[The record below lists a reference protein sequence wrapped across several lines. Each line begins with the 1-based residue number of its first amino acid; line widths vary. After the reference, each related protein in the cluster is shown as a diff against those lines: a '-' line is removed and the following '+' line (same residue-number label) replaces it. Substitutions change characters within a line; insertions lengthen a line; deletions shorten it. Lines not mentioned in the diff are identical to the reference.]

1 VSWKA
6 ALFVPPNRLP
16 PLTPA
21 LSSSCR
27 WGIRYILGEWLPKH
41 HRPSQQAYEDA
52 QAAGQ
57 PLPPYEPDLYLDGQ
71 LKRVFSAGRFDLL
84 EVLGYGFP
92 PN

>member
-1 VSWKA
+1 
-6 ALFVPPNRLP
+6 VPPKPP
-16 PLTPA
+16 PLTSPL
-21 LSSSCR
+21 LSLLPPRR

-57 PLPPYEPDLYLDGQ
+57 PLPPYDPDLYLDGQ